1 MELTDFITPQLIK
14 LELASTQKVDAIKEL
29 ISLLDKAGYVTDAE
43 AFLKSVLEREKVG
56 STGIG
61 KAIAI
66 PHSRTATVREV
77 VVAVGRS
84 MQGIEFEALDN
95 KPVHLIFLIA
105 APIESGGLYLKAL
118 ARLSRLLRYQEFRNE
133 LLEAKTVEDVLKII
147 SSDNKVFTVLPK
159 KYPH

>member
-29 ISLLDKAGYVTDAE
+29 INLLDDAGFVTDFE

-61 KAIAI
+61 KGIAI
-66 PHSRTATVREV
+66 PHSRTSTVREV
-77 VVAVGRS
+77 VVAFGRS
-84 MQGIEFEALDN
+84 PEGIEFEALDN
-95 KPVHLIFLIA
+95 KPVNLIFLIA

-133 LLEAKTVEDVLKII
+133 LMEAKKVEDVLKII
-147 SSDNKVFTVLPK
+147 SSEEK
-159 KYPH
+159 

>member
-1 MELTDFITPQLIK
+1 LELSEFISPQLTK
-14 LELASTQKVDAIKEL
+14 LELSSTTKLDAIKEL
-29 ISLLDKAGYVTDAE
+29 IDMLDTAGYLTDAD

-61 KAIAI
+61 KGIAI

-77 VVAVGRS
+77 VVAIGRS
-84 MQGIEFEALDN
+84 SAGIEFEALDN
-95 KPVHLIFLIA
+95 RPVHLIFLIA

-133 LLEAKTVEDVLKII
+133 LMEAGTVDEVIKII
-147 SSDNKVFTVLPK
+147 SAEEK
-159 KYPH
+159 

>member
-1 MELTDFITPQLIK
+1 MELTEFITPQLIK
-14 LELASTQKVDAIKEL
+14 LELSSTKKIDAIKEL
-29 ISLLDKAGYVTDAE
+29 IGLLDASGYLTDAD

-61 KAIAI
+61 KGIAI
-66 PHSRTATVREV
+66 PHSRASAVREV

-84 MQGIEFEALDN
+84 QAGIEFEALDN
-95 KPVHLIFLIA
+95 RPVHLIFLIA

-133 LLEAKTVEDVLKII
+133 LMAAETVEEVIKVI
-147 SSDNKVFTVLPK
+147 SAEEK
-159 KYPH
+159 

>member
-1 MELTDFITPQLIK
+1 LELTEFISPQLIK
-14 LELASTQKVDAIKEL
+14 LELSSIQKVDAIKEL
-29 ISLLDKAGYVTDAE
+29 IDLLDKAGFLTDAD

-61 KAIAI
+61 KGIAI

-84 MQGIEFEALDN
+84 KEGIEFEALDSR
-95 KPVHLIFLIA
+95 PVHLIFLIA

-133 LLEAKTVEDVLKII
+133 LMEAKTAEEIIKII
-147 SSDNKVFTVLPK
+147 SSEEK
-159 KYPH
+159 

>member
-1 MELTDFITPQLIK
+1 LELTEFISPQLIR
-14 LELASTQKVDAIKEL
+14 LELSSTQKVDAIKEL
-29 ISLLDKAGYVTDAE
+29 IDLLDKAGFLTDAD

-61 KAIAI
+61 KGIAI

-84 MQGIEFEALDN
+84 KEGIEFEALDSR
-95 KPVHLIFLIA
+95 PVHLIFLIA

-133 LLEAKTVEDVLKII
+133 LMEAKTAEDIIKII
-147 SSDNKVFTVLPK
+147 SSEEK
-159 KYPH
+159 

>member
-29 ISLLDKAGYVTDAE
+29 IALLDKAGYVTDAE

-61 KAIAI
+61 KGIAI
-66 PHSRTATVREV
+66 PHSRTSTVREV

-84 MQGIEFEALDN
+84 MDGIEFEALDN

-133 LLEAKTVEDVLKII
+133 LMEAKSVEDVLKVI
-147 SSDNKVFTVLPK
+147 SSEEK
-159 KYPH
+159 

>member
-1 MELTDFITPQLIK
+1 LELTEFISPQLIK
-14 LELASTQKVDAIKEL
+14 LELSSTQKVDAIKEL
-29 ISLLDKAGYVTDAE
+29 IDLLDKAGFLTDAD

-61 KAIAI
+61 KGIAI

-84 MQGIEFEALDN
+84 KEGIEFEALDSR
-95 KPVHLIFLIA
+95 PVHLIFLIA

-133 LLEAKTVEDVLKII
+133 LMEAKTAEDIIKII
-147 SSDNKVFTVLPK
+147 SSEEK
-159 KYPH
+159 

>member
-1 MELTDFITPQLIK
+1 MELTEFISPQLIK
-14 LELASTQKVDAIKEL
+14 LELSSTQKVDAIKEL
-29 ISLLDKAGYVTDAE
+29 IDLLDKAGFLTDAD

-61 KAIAI
+61 KGIAI

-84 MQGIEFEALDN
+84 KEGIEFEALDSR
-95 KPVHLIFLIA
+95 PVHLIFLIA

-133 LLEAKTVEDVLKII
+133 LMEAKSAEEIIKII
-147 SSDNKVFTVLPK
+147 SSEEK
-159 KYPH
+159 

>member
-1 MELTDFITPQLIK
+1 MELTEFISPQLIK
-14 LELASTQKVDAIKEL
+14 LELSSIQKVDAIKEL
-29 ISLLDKAGYVTDAE
+29 IDLLDKAGFLTDAD

-61 KAIAI
+61 KGIAI

-84 MQGIEFEALDN
+84 KEGIEFEALDSR
-95 KPVHLIFLIA
+95 PVHLIFLIA

-133 LLEAKTVEDVLKII
+133 LMEAKTAEEIIKII
-147 SSDNKVFTVLPK
+147 SSEEK
-159 KYPH
+159 

>member
-1 MELTDFITPQLIK
+1 MELTDFISPQLIK
-14 LELASTQKVDAIKEL
+14 LELATTQKVDAIKEL
-29 ISLLDKAGYVTDAE
+29 IGLLDQAGFVTDSE

-61 KAIAI
+61 KGIAI

-84 MQGIEFEALDN
+84 VQGIEFEALDN

-133 LLEAKTVEDVLKII
+133 LMDAKTVDEVLKII
-147 SSDNKVFTVLPK
+147 SSEEK
-159 KYPH
+159 

>member
-14 LELASTQKVDAIKEL
+14 LELAATQKVDAIKEL
-29 ISLLDKAGYVTDAE
+29 ITLLDKAGYVSDSE

-61 KAIAI
+61 KGIAI

-84 MQGIEFEALDN
+84 SEGIEFEALDN

-133 LLEAKTVEDVLKII
+133 LMEAKTVEEVIKII
-147 SSDNKVFTVLPK
+147 SSEEK
-159 KYPH
+159 